1 MRFLPVETI
10 CFAGLEEIKKAA
22 AELEPPISRK
32 TQPCRTFAVQYEHRA
47 SVNLNRM
54 EVINAVVDQIAAV
67 RLHHLACC
75 DPGNLQYIA
84 SVLPLDHA

>member
-1 MRFLPVETI
+1 METI

-22 AELEPPISRK
+22 AELVAPHFPK
-32 TQPCRTFAVQYEHRA
+32 DAPCRTFAVQYEHRA

-67 RLHHLACC
+67 RLHHPA
-75 DPGNLQYIA
+75 
-84 SVLPLDHA
+84 